1 MAEPTQPV
9 GEADAPD
16 GELLLLG
23 SVKQDEPNRLASLE
37 SGVLVNPFS
46 REAWC
51 PKSDSPHFVNSSAET
66 RSD

>member
-37 SGVLVNPFS
+37 FGVLVSPFS
-46 REAWC
+46 PEALVC
-51 PKSDSPHFVNSSAET
+51 PKDDSPHFVNS
-66 RSD
+66 